1 MEKRRNVL
9 LTSLKS
15 ILMNVSTK
23 IPLTMKCTLFIL
35 FAFVGLAFADNGYA
49 QKTELNLSMKNQSV
63 EEILNE
69 IEKNTGFSFFYND
82 NAIDTERR
90 VSVSVEKGHIQEVLD
105 QVFAGTSI
113 GYKVT
118 GKNIVLYNKKT
129 ENADNV
135 LELSP
140 EY

>member
-69 IEKNTGFSFFYND
+69 IEIFLIT
-82 NAIDTERR
+82 
-90 VSVSVEKGHIQEVLD
+90 
-105 QVFAGTSI
+105 
-113 GYKVT
+113 
-118 GKNIVLYNKKT
+118 KKI
-129 ENADNV
+129 
-135 LELSP
+135 
-140 EY
+140 